1 MKIIAILAW
10 RNLWRNKRRTLITMA
25 SVFFAVILA
34 INGQSFQRGSYELMI
49 DNMVKYSTGYIQI
62 QDVLFEEEPSMDNL
76 MLSDTSLRKSLSAF
90 REEIDCQVPRIEGF
104 ALAATDES
112 TRGVLVT
119 GIDPESEDRFNELS
133 DLVTKGTYLNP
144 GDQSVLVARGLAGI
158 LGVDTGDTLIL
169 IGQGYQ
175 GATAAGQFPVKGI
188 ISIRVPDLN
197 NRTVYMPLESARTFY
212 STGERLTSLIIMP
225 VNPDRT
231 DELAASIAGVTDPD
245 WYRVLT
251 WKELLKDL
259 LRLMEFDVASN
270 MVVIYILYVVIAFGI
285 FGTILTM
292 MIERT
297 KEFGMLI
304 SLGMKRG
311 QLALVCLFESLIL
324 NFTGAVAGT
333 LAALPIVSWYHY
345 YPIRFEGE
353 MADLILQ
360 YGFEPV
366 LPFSMNPV
374 IFFTQ
379 AWVVFGIS
387 LLIGLYPVFKVY
399 RLRTVEASKL

>member
-1 MKIIAILAW
+1 
-10 RNLWRNKRRTLITMA
+10 
-25 SVFFAVILA
+25 
-34 INGQSFQRGSYELMI
+34 
-49 DNMVKYSTGYIQI
+49 
-62 QDVLFEEEPSMDNL
+62 MDNL

-112 TRGVLVT
+112 TRGVLIT

-133 DLVTKGTYLNP
+133 GLVTKGNYLNP
-144 GDQSVLVARGLAGI
+144 DDQSVLVARGLAGI

-311 QLALVCLFESLIL
+311 QLALVCQFESLIL
-324 NFTGAVAGT
+324 NFTGAAAGT
-333 LAALPIVSWYHY
+333 LAAFPVVAWYHY